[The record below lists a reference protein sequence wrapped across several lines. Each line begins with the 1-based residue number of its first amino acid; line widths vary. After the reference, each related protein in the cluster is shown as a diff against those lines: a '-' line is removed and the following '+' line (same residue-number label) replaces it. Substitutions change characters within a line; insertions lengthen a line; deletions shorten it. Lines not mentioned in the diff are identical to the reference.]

1 MTNDY
6 NGRVAAVSE
15 SVQRVSESYGV
26 PFLEA
31 LALFEDYAVKMVS
44 CHNLLGAYPDFF
56 RLLNGG
62 AINADTSDQKEM
74 V

>member
-31 LALFEDYAVKMVS
+31 LALFEDIAVKMVQS
-44 CHNLLGAYPDFF
+44 YTLLGGYPDFF